1 MTDIDLWVV
10 NALRAALPGD
20 VKVGVVDPSGAS
32 RFVQVRYDG
41 GTELDVLRERGRLTL
56 NVYADRLDTVKA
68 LADLVRTA
76 LDTAVQNT
84 GVIMKCVKGFG
95 WNRVAESDQALS
107 HLVAGFDLIVRR
119 A

>member
-1 MTDIDLWVV
+1 
-10 NALRAALPGD
+10 
-20 VKVGVVDPSGAS
+20 
-32 RFVQVRYDG
+32 
-41 GTELDVLRERGRLTL
+41 
-56 NVYADRLDTVKA
+56 
-68 LADLVRTA
+68 VRTA